1 MHSLELVAFYL
12 TNSYSYENIAQIY
25 FNTLGCDKKGEVKRN
40 EHLVFMCGPFKLM
53 VSSSIANLVNDIIDN
68 NIKITIVF
76 LKN

>member
-1 MHSLELVAFYL
+1 MKILHRYIL
-12 TNSYSYENIAQIY
+12 TLWDVTKRE
-25 FNTLGCDKKGEVKRN
+25 KVKRN

>member
-1 MHSLELVAFYL
+1 MKILHRYIL
-12 TNSYSYENIAQIY
+12 TPWDVTKREK
-25 FNTLGCDKKGEVKRN
+25 FKRN
-40 EHLVFMCGPFKLM
+40 EHLVSMCGPFKLM